1 MSADAALTPALVALR
16 DGRVDEAIAVLEAL
30 ADRGV
35 SSTSIAF
42 DRGIAYA
49 RRAQSVAARPGDLGR
64 AAHAFEEVL
73 RLDPHDGSAREL
85 LEQVRREIARRDARA
100 SGKAEELSAESP
112 WRAIVTAAPP
122 DTWAGVS
129 LLASAALSGLLLV
142 LPRTDR
148 VRRRI
153 LGTVAVVVA
162 VTLLATATLGVSA
175 WDLRVHVREAVVIAQ
190 RPTATAPDGA
200 PFDLDEGTRVDVLEE
215 GATATRIRTD
225 KGEAWIPRAEL
236 RLLPP
241 HHP

>member
-1 MSADAALTPALVALR
+1 MTPELAPALRALA
-16 DGRVDEAIAVLEAL
+16 DGRLDEAIAALEAL
-30 ADRGV
+30 ADQGL

-49 RRAQSVAARPGDLGR
+49 RRAQAPGARPGDLGR

-73 RLDPHDGSAREL
+73 RLDPHDASARAL

-112 WRAIVTAAPP
+112 WRAIVTAAHP
-122 DTWAGVS
+122 DTWAVTS
-129 LLASAALSGLLLV
+129 LVCATLLSAVLLLV
-142 LPRTDR
+142 PRGDR
-148 VRRRI
+148 ARRR
-153 LGTVAVVVA
+153 LLVTSAVVLAA
-162 VTLLATATLGVSA
+162 VVLATATLGLSA
-175 WDLRVHVREAVVIAQ
+175 WDLRAHVREAVVIAQ
-190 RPTATAPDGA
+190 RPTATALDGS

-215 GATATRIRTD
+215 GATATRIRTE
-225 KGEAWIPRAEL
+225 KGEAWVPRAEL